1 MIDVLSSPACAQP
14 TPCACVAAADIDAR
28 VEQLA
33 ARISS
38 VPKNQLFMQKMMVN
52 QVTTVIM
59 ITVAPHRRAPLP
71 SRHLTLCAPYLGVCV
86 ACRHWITWDW
96 SQHSGSPLCL
106 MASHATR
113 RRGACAVVV
122 RACVPVPDVHT
133 PCRAHSCACVRDG
146 ECVGCGS
153 SSAPKRLA
161 SSKRWRSATAGSPS
175 PLTPA
180 NLQWHLS
187 RACSSMCTLAECC
200 QCQWLVCVCGACRS
214 GCASDV
220 YAFR

>member
-1 MIDVLSSPACAQP
+1 MGLVLESVPGMHEPSTLHDDSLSRPACAQP

-52 QVTTVIM
+52 QVTSVM
-59 ITVAPHRRAPLP
+59 RITVAPHGHAPLP
-71 SRHLTLCAPYLGVCV
+71 SRHLTLCAPCLVVCV
-86 ACRHWITWDW
+86 ACRRWITWDW

-122 RACVPVPDVHT
+122 RGCVPVPDIHT
-133 PCRAHSCACVRDG
+133 PYRAHFVCLRA
-146 ECVGCGS
+146 
-153 SSAPKRLA
+153 
-161 SSKRWRSATAGSPS
+161 RW
-175 PLTPA
+175 
-180 NLQWHLS
+180 
-187 RACSSMCTLAECC
+187 
-200 QCQWLVCVCGACRS
+200 
-214 GCASDV
+214 
-220 YAFR
+220 